1 MHTEI
6 AVNICLR
13 LSGLNLFG
21 RKDFGW
27 FSEVFA
33 ATRVESKPIK
43 EVSMIPLPESKDT

>member
-27 FSEVFA
+27 FSEVFT
-33 ATRVESKPIK
+33 ATKGGIQTDKRSIN
-43 EVSMIPLPESKDT
+43 DTLAGK